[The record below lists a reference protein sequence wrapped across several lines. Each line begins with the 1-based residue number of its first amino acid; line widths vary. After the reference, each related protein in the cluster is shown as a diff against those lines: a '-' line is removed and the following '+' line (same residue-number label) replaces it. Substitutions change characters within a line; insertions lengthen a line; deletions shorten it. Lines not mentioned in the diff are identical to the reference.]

1 MELVYPEVTALK
13 NYEEEVVY
21 SLLNADL
28 DCLSKEA
35 LKIGII
41 PGSVRTDAMF
51 TQRERP
57 SVIRYL
63 LAHVYRATEDRPLF
77 YEQWLHVLSK
87 HVASIEVVDKV
98 RQSFAL
104 LTSPQQV
111 SSQTMCLV
119 KGIGQDLMDRGD
131 YVLAST
137 EEPVRVAVGAK
148 RPHPLSVFTERHIA
162 VLSERLTACAGKWSD
177 ISIVLG
183 LPEHV
188 WQDLRVMAFTL
199 GSISCFNRLLWEWIV
214 GRHRYA
220 KDPTLENLEQALRS
234 QTVGLGRE
242 ANHLRR
248 SLNLNF
254 EEEEQQP
261 KKPRHQVSPHEI
273 VGQSHH
279 ATVTEGKSPLLE
291 AKKILADV
299 YLAQP
304 EVPVDSW
311 PPRGATTYINLA
323 LIKPGK
329 IEKAGEYARNT
340 IQGNVDDIMADKE
353 GIEYDMA
360 FTNLKSVTRFLI
372 EGRPG
377 SGKTTLVHRFSKD
390 WASGNPKLDIK
401 NIELLFLVHLR
412 GFLNACDI
420 TLRHILC
427 LYYTSK
433 STVDVIIDEA
443 ERRSGEGL
451 CFILDGLDEYRPK
464 SKKSTFIFKLIERWL
479 FPKALVII
487 ASRPAAS
494 AQFRDI
500 ADRKIEVIGFLKAQ
514 VYEYVEKYPFSETN
528 KEKDLQKY
536 LQQHPNVHHMC
547 YLPIHAAIVCY
558 LFNIVGSTLP
568 RTETEMYT
576 EFTNL
581 TLVRTIR
588 RADDEMHTI
597 RSAEDLPDNEKEL
610 FLRICELAFEKT
622 ESSKQVMRKNEVS
635 DFFRDVHCGNESM
648 GLITVDSMARKCG
661 FENLYTF
668 LHLTFQEY
676 LAAYHVY
683 MLSETD
689 QLKVLEKYGR
699 KKHMQVVW
707 KFYCGLTRFEK
718 EDPKLG
724 EILKSV
730 DLKKDNLFGAQ
741 CAFES
746 QQSIT
751 CDYVIQSGEC
761 GTLSL
766 QGHYLTP
773 CDLTAVGFVLKN
785 TSTPVEKLVL
795 NGCKFGIEGRNA
807 FLDEAGGGILSVK
820 TLCFHGKAC
829 AMDQYQVLN
838 SYLREM
844 TSIEVFDLTNT
855 KLGKKKVG
863 KLTDS
868 LTLPNLRTL
877 KVSRGEY
884 VHKCLL
890 FNSTKMENIVV
901 HGSNSRDLRDHLILT
916 FGSLTALVLR
926 NASSFARVDWE
937 DITLQVADATL
948 VADTIRK
955 QACCTSLNLTNCSI
969 DDSGCKAL
977 ANGIGLCHTLRELI
991 LCNNRISMT
1000 GLTEVLK
1007 SCCQITSL
1015 DVKRNCIGPSVV
1027 AIAENMN
1034 INNWSNSVLRKLD
1047 ISCNNIGDTGVAA
1060 LAHCLKHLISLSTLN
1075 LKCTKISDEG
1085 AKSLAELF
1093 RHLTASTNITGSLQ
1107 KLDMSYNH
1115 ISDVGAVALAESIRH
1130 LTRLTELNLTGNI
1143 IGDVGAEAIIS
1154 VGTARKNLKLQI
1166 ANHRI
1171 TNFITTME
1179 QGVDGNCHILDIDSQ
1194 MFEEVEDLLQNMN
1207 DDTRYSNNINE
1218 IRIHISNK
1226 ITIESLAAIVKC
1238 CYKLKTLEIRLD
1250 TRVKMDSK
1258 ILAELFYCCSK
1269 KQELKK
1275 SKSSKA
1281 LSECQ
1286 DFGVINLRLLGV
1298 IDANGAKALAEGLL
1312 HCNSLQT
1319 LNVGYNSC
1327 GSDGAKAL
1335 AEGLQHCNSLQ
1346 TLNLEGNGIASDGA
1360 KALAEGLLHCNSL
1373 QTLNVGYNSC
1383 GSDGA
1388 KALAECLKHCNSLQT
1403 LNLRNNSIGSNG
1415 AKALAEGL
1423 LHCNSLQTLNLE
1435 GNSIGSDGAK
1445 ALAEGLQHCNSLQ
1458 TLNLEGNGIASDGAK
1473 ALAEGL
1479 QHCNSLQ
1486 TLNLGYNSC
1495 GSDGAK
1501 ALAKGLQHCNSLQT
1515 LNLEGNGIAS
1525 DGAKALAEGLQHCNS
1540 LQTLNLEGNGIASDG
1555 AKALAEGLQHCN
1567 SLQTLNLEGNGIAS
1581 DGAKALAEGLQH
1593 CNSLQ
1598 TLNLKSNS
1606 IDSDGAKALSEGLQ
1620 HCNSLQTLNLELNS
1634 IGSDGAKAL
1643 AEGLQH
1649 CNSLQTLKL
1658 RYNSIGPDGAKALAE
1673 GLQHCNSLQTLNLR
1687 SNSIGSDGAKAL
1699 AEGLQHCNSLQT
1711 LNLRSNS
1718 IGSDGAK
1725 ALAEG
1730 LQHCNSLQTLNIGY
1744 NDIGSDGA
1752 KALAEGLQHC
1762 NSLQT
1767 LNLERNSIGSDG
1779 AKALA
1784 EGLQHCNS
1792 LQTLNLELNSI
1803 GSDGAT
1809 ALAEGLQH
1817 CNSLQTLNIGYND
1830 IGSDGA
1836 KALAEGLQH
1845 CNSLQTLNL
1854 EHNSIGS
1861 DGAKALAEGLQHCNS
1876 LQTLNLEGNGIAS
1889 DGAKAL
1895 AEGLLHCNSLQTLN
1909 VGYNSCGSDGAKA
1922 LAEGLLHCNSLQ
1934 TLNVGY
1940 NSCGSDGAKALAE
1953 CLKHC
1958 NSLQT
1963 LNLRNNSI
1971 GSNGAKALAEG
1982 LLHCNS
1988 LQTLNLEGNS
1998 IGSDGAKALAE
2009 GLQHCNS
2016 LQTLNL
2022 EGNGIASD
2030 GAKALAE
2037 GLQHCNSLQTLNL
2050 GYNDI
2055 GSDGAKALAEG
2066 LQHCNSLQTLSLG
2079 YNSIDPDGA
2088 KALAEGLQ
2096 HCNSLQTLNL
2106 RSNSIGSD
2114 GAKALAE
2121 GLQHCNS
2128 LQTLNIGYNDI
2139 GSDGAKALAEGLQ
2152 HCNSLQTLNLE
2163 RISIGSDG
2171 AKALAEGL
2179 QHCNSLQTLNL
2190 ELNSIG
2196 SDGATALAEGL
2207 QHCNSLQ
2214 TLNLEHNSIG
2224 SDGAKALAEGLQH
2237 CNSLQT
2243 LSLGYNSIGPDG
2255 AKALAEGLQ
2264 HCNSLQTL
2272 NLRSNSIGSDGAKA
2286 LAEGLQHCNS
2296 LQTLNLR
2303 SNSIGSDGA
2312 KALAEGLQHCNSLQ
2326 TLNIGYND
2334 IGSDGAKALAE
2345 GLQHCNSL
2353 QTLNLEHNSIG
2364 SDGAKSLAEGLQ
2376 HCNSL
2381 QTLNIGYNDIGSD
2394 GAKALAE
2401 GLQHCNSLHADT
2413 ES

>member
-1 MELVYPEVTALK
+1 MISPSCDLIGQSQFALKMELVCPEAIALK
-13 NYEEEVVY
+13 NYEEEVVD

-35 LKIGII
+35 SEIGII
-41 PGSVRTDAMF
+41 PGSVRTDVMF

-63 LAHVYRATEDRPLF
+63 LAHVYWATEASPLF

-87 HVASIEVVDKV
+87 HVASIEVVEKV

-119 KGIGQDLMDRGD
+119 EGIGQDIMDSGD
-131 YVLAST
+131 DVPAST

-148 RPHPLSVFTERHIA
+148 RPHPLNVFTERHIA
-162 VLSERLTACAGKWSD
+162 VLTERLTACAGKWFD
-177 ISIVLG
+177 ISIALG

-188 WQDLRVMAFTL
+188 RQDLRVMSVPWS
-199 GSISCFNRLLWEWIV
+199 SIACFNKVLWEWIV
-214 GRHRYA
+214 GKHSYA

-234 QTVGLGRE
+234 QVVGLGRE
-242 ANHLRR
+242 ANDLRR
-248 SLNLNF
+248 SLSLNF
-254 EEEEQQP
+254 EEDEQRPTLP
-261 KKPRHQVSPHEI
+261 KKPCHQVLHLEI
-273 VGQSHH
+273 VGQSCD
-279 ATVTEGKSPLLE
+279 TTGKSPLLE
-291 AKKILADV
+291 AKKVLVDM
-299 YLAQP
+299 YLSQP
-304 EVPVDSW
+304 EVPRDSW
-311 PPRGATTYINLA
+311 PPRGANTYINLA
-323 LIKPGK
+323 LIKAGN

-360 FTNLKSVTRFLI
+360 FTNLQSVTRFLI

-390 WASGNPKLDIK
+390 WASSNPRLDIK

-412 GFLNACDI
+412 GFFNACDI

-427 LYYTSK
+427 LYYMNESM
-433 STVDVIIDEA
+433 VDVIIREA
-443 ERRSGEGL
+443 EKRSGEGL

-464 SKKSTFIFKLIERWL
+464 SKKSTFIFELIERRR

-547 YLPIHAAIVCY
+547 YLPIHTAMVCF

-576 EFTNL
+576 DFTTL
-581 TLVRTIR
+581 TLVRTGR

-610 FLRICELAFEKT
+610 FLRICKLAFEKT
-622 ESSKQVMRKNEVS
+622 ASSKQVMRKDEVS

-648 GLITVDSMARKCG
+648 GLITVDSMAQKCG

-676 LAAYHVY
+676 LAAYHVHT
-683 MLSETD
+683 LTD
-689 QLKVLEKYGR
+689 QLKVLKKYGR

-718 EDPKLG
+718 EDSKL
-724 EILKSV
+724 EAIL
-730 DLKKDNLFGAQ
+730 DLKKDDLFGAQ

-746 QQSIT
+746 QQSIA
-751 CDYVIQSGEC
+751 CDYVVQSGEC

-766 QGHYLTP
+766 QGHFLTP

-795 NGCKFGIEGRNA
+795 DGCKFGIEGRNA
-807 FLDEAGGGILSVK
+807 FLDEAGDGILSVK

-838 SYLREM
+838 SCMLEM

-855 KLGKKKVG
+855 KLGKKKLG

-884 VHKCLL
+884 VHECLL
-890 FNSTKMENIVV
+890 FNSSRMENVVV
-901 HGSNSRDLRDHLILT
+901 HGSNSRDLRDHLIRA
-916 FGSLTALVLR
+916 FGSLTPLVLR
-926 NASSFARVDWE
+926 SLSSVARVDLE
-937 DITLQVADATL
+937 GITLQITDATL

-977 ANGIGLCHTLRELI
+977 VNGIVLCHNLRELI

-1007 SCCQITSL
+1007 SCFQITSL

-1047 ISCNNIGDTGVAA
+1047 ISFNNIGDTGVAA
-1060 LAHCLKHLISLSTLN
+1060 LAHCLKHMFSLSILN

-1085 AKSLAELF
+1085 AISLAELF
-1093 RHLTASTNITGSLQ
+1093 RHLTASTSTTGMLQ

-1115 ISDVGAVALAESIRH
+1115 ISDVGAVALAESIKH
-1130 LTRLTELNLTGNI
+1130 LTRLTELNLTGNK
-1143 IGDVGAEAIIS
+1143 IGDEGAVAIIR

-1166 ANHRI
+1166 GNHRI
-1171 TNFITTME
+1171 TENFSTTME

-1194 MFEEVEDLLQNMN
+1194 MFEEVEDLLLNMK

-1218 IRIHISNK
+1218 IRIHSSNK
-1226 ITIESLAAIVKC
+1226 IKVENLAAIVKC

-1250 TRVKMDSK
+1250 TRVKVDIK
-1258 ILAELFYCCSK
+1258 ILTELLYCCS
-1269 KQELKK
+1269 ELKK
-1275 SKSSKA
+1275 SSSNRA

-1298 IDANGAKALAEGLL
+1298 IDANGAKTLAEGLQQCNGLQTVDLKYNSIGSDGAKAFAEGLQHCNSLHTLNLEGNSIGSDGAKALAEGLQHCNSL
-1312 HCNSLQT
+1312 ETLNVGYNGIGSDGAKALAEGLQHCNSLETLNVGYNGISFDGAKTLAVCLQHCNSLQT
-1319 LNVGYNSC
+1319 LNLKGNSI

-1346 TLNLEGNGIASDGA
+1346 TLNLKGNSIGSDGA
-1360 KALAEGLLHCNSL
+1360 KALAEGLQPRLHTLNLKGNSIGSDGTKALAEGLQHCNSL
-1373 QTLNVGYNSC
+1373 QTLNLEGNNI

-1388 KALAECLKHCNSLQT
+1388 KALAEGLQHCNSLETLNVGYNGIGSDGAKALAEGLQHCNSLETLNVGYNGISFDGAKTLAVCLQHCNSLQT
-1403 LNLRNNSIGSNG
+1403 LNLKGNSIGSDGAKALAEGLQHCNSLETLNVGYNGISFDGAKTLAVCLQHCNSLQTLNLELNSIGSDGAKALVEGLQHCNSLQTLNLKGNSIGSDGAKALAEGLQPLLHTLNLKGNSIGSDGTKALAEGLQHCNSLQTLNLEGNSIGSDG

-1458 TLNLEGNGIASDGAK
+1458 TLNV
-1473 ALAEGL
+1473 
-1479 QHCNSLQ
+1479 
-1486 TLNLGYNSC
+1486 GYNSC
-1495 GSDGAK
+1495 
-1501 ALAKGLQHCNSLQT
+1501 
-1515 LNLEGNGIAS
+1515 
-1525 DGAKALAEGLQHCNS
+1525 
-1540 LQTLNLEGNGIASDG
+1540 
-1555 AKALAEGLQHCN
+1555 
-1567 SLQTLNLEGNGIAS
+1567 
-1581 DGAKALAEGLQH
+1581 
-1593 CNSLQ
+1593 
-1598 TLNLKSNS
+1598 
-1606 IDSDGAKALSEGLQ
+1606 
-1620 HCNSLQTLNLELNS
+1620 
-1634 IGSDGAKAL
+1634 
-1643 AEGLQH
+1643 
-1649 CNSLQTLKL
+1649 
-1658 RYNSIGPDGAKALAE
+1658 
-1673 GLQHCNSLQTLNLR
+1673 
-1687 SNSIGSDGAKAL
+1687 
-1699 AEGLQHCNSLQT
+1699 
-1711 LNLRSNS
+1711 
-1718 IGSDGAK
+1718 
-1725 ALAEG
+1725 
-1730 LQHCNSLQTLNIGY
+1730 
-1744 NDIGSDGA
+1744 
-1752 KALAEGLQHC
+1752 
-1762 NSLQT
+1762 
-1767 LNLERNSIGSDG
+1767 
-1779 AKALA
+1779 
-1784 EGLQHCNS
+1784 
-1792 LQTLNLELNSI
+1792 
-1803 GSDGAT
+1803 
-1809 ALAEGLQH
+1809 
-1817 CNSLQTLNIGYND
+1817 
-1830 IGSDGA
+1830 GSDGA

-1876 LQTLNLEGNGIAS
+1876 LQTLNLQLNSIGS
-1889 DGAKAL
+1889 DGATAL
-1895 AEGLLHCNSLQTLN
+1895 VQHCNSLQTLN
-1909 VGYNSCGSDGAKA
+1909 VGYNSCGSDGAK
-1922 LAEGLLHCNSLQ
+1922 
-1934 TLNVGY
+1934 
-1940 NSCGSDGAKALAE
+1940 
-1953 CLKHC
+1953 
-1958 NSLQT
+1958 
-1963 LNLRNNSI
+1963 
-1971 GSNGAKALAEG
+1971 
-1982 LLHCNS
+1982 
-1988 LQTLNLEGNS
+1988 
-1998 IGSDGAKALAE
+1998 
-2009 GLQHCNS
+2009 
-2016 LQTLNL
+2016 
-2022 EGNGIASD
+2022 
-2030 GAKALAE
+2030 
-2037 GLQHCNSLQTLNL
+2037 
-2050 GYNDI
+2050 
-2055 GSDGAKALAEG
+2055 
-2066 LQHCNSLQTLSLG
+2066 
-2079 YNSIDPDGA
+2079 
-2088 KALAEGLQ
+2088 
-2096 HCNSLQTLNL
+2096 
-2106 RSNSIGSD
+2106 
-2114 GAKALAE
+2114 
-2121 GLQHCNS
+2121 
-2128 LQTLNIGYNDI
+2128 
-2139 GSDGAKALAEGLQ
+2139 
-2152 HCNSLQTLNLE
+2152 
-2163 RISIGSDG
+2163 
-2171 AKALAEGL
+2171 
-2179 QHCNSLQTLNL
+2179 
-2190 ELNSIG
+2190 
-2196 SDGATALAEGL
+2196 ALAEGL

-2243 LSLGYNSIGPDG
+2243 LNLQLNSIGSDG

-2272 NLRSNSIGSDGAKA
+2272 NVGYNSCGSDGAKALAEGLQHCNSLETLNVGYNGIGSDGAKALAEGLQHCNSLETLNVGYNGISFDGAKTLAVCLQHCNSLQTLNLKGNSIGSDGAKA

-2296 LQTLNLR
+2296 LQTLNLEGNSIGSDGAMALAEGLLHCNSLQTLNLEDNSIGSDGAKALAEDLQHCNSLQTLNLR
-2303 SNSIGSDGA
+2303 SNSIGFDGA

-2326 TLNIGYND
+2326 TLNFGFND

-2353 QTLNLEHNSIG
+2353 QTLNLELNS
-2364 SDGAKSLAEGLQ
+2364 
-2376 HCNSL
+2376 
-2381 QTLNIGYNDIGSD
+2381 IGSD

-2401 GLQHCNSLHADT
+2401 GLQHCNSLQTLNLELNGIGSDGAKALAEGLQHCNSLQT
-2413 ES
+2413 PSLLLSVLF

>member
-1 MELVYPEVTALK
+1 MELVCPEVTALK
-13 NYEEEVVY
+13 NYEEEVVD

-35 LKIGII
+35 LEIGIV
-41 PGSVRTDAMF
+41 PGSVGIDVMF

-63 LAHVYRATEDRPLF
+63 LAHVYRATEASPVF
-77 YEQWLHVLSK
+77 YERWLHVLSK

-98 RQSFAL
+98 RQCFAL
-104 LTSPQQV
+104 LTSTQQV

-119 KGIGQDLMDRGD
+119 EGIDQDLIDD
-131 YVLAST
+131 VFAST

-148 RPHPLSVFTERHIA
+148 RPHPLNVFTERHVA
-162 VLSERLTACAGKWSD
+162 VLTDRLTAACAGKWLD
-177 ISIVLG
+177 ISTVLG

-188 WQDLRVMAFTL
+188 RQDLRVMAVTW
-199 GSISCFNRLLWEWIV
+199 GSIACFNKLLWEWIV
-214 GRHRYA
+214 GKHSYA
-220 KDPTLENLEQALRS
+220 KDPTLENLEHALKSQA
-234 QTVGLGRE
+234 VGLGRE

-248 SLNLNF
+248 SLSLNF

-261 KKPRHQVSPHEI
+261 KKPCHQVSPREI

-279 ATVTEGKSPLLE
+279 TTVSEGKSALLE
-291 AKKILADV
+291 AKKILVDV

-323 LIKPGK
+323 LIKPGN

-390 WASGNPKLDIK
+390 WSSGNPKLDIK

-427 LYYTSK
+427 LYYTNE
-433 STVDVIIDEA
+433 STVDVIICEA
-443 ERRSGEGL
+443 EKRSGDGL

-464 SKKSTFIFKLIERWL
+464 SKKSAFIFELIERRR

-514 VYEYVEKYPFSETN
+514 VYEYVEKYPFSET

-536 LQQHPNVHHMC
+536 LEQHPNVHHMC
-547 YLPIHAAIVCY
+547 YLPIHAAMVCF

-576 EFTNL
+576 DFTTL

-610 FLRICELAFEKT
+610 FLRICKLAFEKT
-622 ESSKQVMRKNEVS
+622 ASSKQVMRKDEVS

-648 GLITVDSMARKCG
+648 GLITVDSMAQKCG

-676 LAAYHVY
+676 LAAYHVH
-683 MLSETD
+683 MLTD
-689 QLKVLEKYGR
+689 QLKVLKKYGR

-718 EDPKLG
+718 EDSKLG
-724 EILKSV
+724 AIL
-730 DLKKDNLFGAQ
+730 DLKKDDLFGAQ

-751 CDYVIQSGEC
+751 CDYVVQSGEC

-766 QGHYLTP
+766 QGHFLTP

-795 NGCKFGIEGRNA
+795 DGCKFGIEGRNA
-807 FLDEAGGGILSVK
+807 FLNEAGGGILSVK

-838 SYLREM
+838 SYLQEM

-926 NASSFARVDWE
+926 SVSSFARVDLE
-937 DITLQVADATL
+937 DITLQVTDATL

-977 ANGIGLCHTLRELI
+977 ANGIVLCHTLRELI
-991 LCNNRISMT
+991 LCNNRISMI

-1007 SCCQITSL
+1007 SCFQITSL

-1047 ISCNNIGDTGVAA
+1047 ISFNNIGDTGVAA
-1060 LAHCLKHLISLSTLN
+1060 LAHCLKHMFSLSILN

-1085 AKSLAELF
+1085 AISLAELF
-1093 RHLTASTNITGSLQ
+1093 RHLTASTSTTGMLQ

-1115 ISDVGAVALAESIRH
+1115 ISDVGAVALAESIKH
-1130 LTRLTELNLTGNI
+1130 LTRLTELNLTGNK
-1143 IGDVGAEAIIS
+1143 IGDEGAVAIIR

-1166 ANHRI
+1166 GNHRI
-1171 TNFITTME
+1171 TENFSTTME

-1194 MFEEVEDLLQNMN
+1194 MFEEVEDLLLNMK

-1218 IRIHISNK
+1218 IRIHSSNK
-1226 ITIESLAAIVKC
+1226 IKVENLAAIVKC

-1250 TRVKMDSK
+1250 TRVKVDIK
-1258 ILAELFYCCSK
+1258 ILTELLYCCS
-1269 KQELKK
+1269 ELKK
-1275 SKSSKA
+1275 SSSNRA

-1298 IDANGAKALAEGLL
+1298 IDANGAKTLAEGLQQ
-1312 HCNSLQT
+1312 CNGLQT
-1319 LNVGYNSC
+1319 VDLKYNSI
-1327 GSDGAKAL
+1327 GSDGAKAF

-1346 TLNLEGNGIASDGA
+1346 TLNLE
-1360 KALAEGLLHCNSL
+1360 
-1373 QTLNVGYNSC
+1373 
-1383 GSDGA
+1383 
-1388 KALAECLKHCNSLQT
+1388 
-1403 LNLRNNSIGSNG
+1403 R
-1415 AKALAEGL
+1415 
-1423 LHCNSLQTLNLE
+1423 
-1435 GNSIGSDGAK
+1435 NSIGSDGAK

-1458 TLNLEGNGIASDGAK
+1458 TLNLE
-1473 ALAEGL
+1473 L
-1479 QHCNSLQ
+1479 NSI
-1486 TLNLGYNSC
+1486 G
-1495 GSDGAK
+1495 
-1501 ALAKGLQHCNSLQT
+1501 
-1515 LNLEGNGIAS
+1515 S

-1540 LQTLNLEGNGIASDG
+1540 LQTLNLELNSIGSDG

-1567 SLQTLNLEGNGIAS
+1567 SLQTLNIGYNSCGSDGAKALSEGLQHCNSLQTLNLEHNSIGS

-1649 CNSLQTLKL
+1649 CNSLQTLNL
-1658 RYNSIGPDGAKALAE
+1658 ELNSIGSDGAKALAE

-1744 NDIGSDGA
+1744 NGIGSDGAKALAEGLQHCNSLQTLNLRGNSIGSDSAKALAEGLQHCNSLQTLNLECNSIGSDGAKALADGLQHCNSLQTLNLRSNSIGSDSAKALAEGLQHCNSLQTLNLEDNSIGSDGAKALAEGLQHCNSLQTLNLERNSIGSDGA

-1803 GSDGAT
+1803 GSDGA
-1809 ALAEGLQH
+1809 
-1817 CNSLQTLNIGYND
+1817 
-1830 IGSDGA
+1830 

-1854 EHNSIGS
+1854 E
-1861 DGAKALAEGLQHCNS
+1861 L
-1876 LQTLNLEGNGIAS
+1876 
-1889 DGAKAL
+1889 
-1895 AEGLLHCNSLQTLN
+1895 
-1909 VGYNSCGSDGAKA
+1909 
-1922 LAEGLLHCNSLQ
+1922 
-1934 TLNVGY
+1934 
-1940 NSCGSDGAKALAE
+1940 
-1953 CLKHC
+1953 
-1958 NSLQT
+1958 
-1963 LNLRNNSI
+1963 
-1971 GSNGAKALAEG
+1971 
-1982 LLHCNS
+1982 
-1988 LQTLNLEGNS
+1988 
-1998 IGSDGAKALAE
+1998 
-2009 GLQHCNS
+2009 
-2016 LQTLNL
+2016 
-2022 EGNGIASD
+2022 
-2030 GAKALAE
+2030 
-2037 GLQHCNSLQTLNL
+2037 
-2050 GYNDI
+2050 
-2055 GSDGAKALAEG
+2055 
-2066 LQHCNSLQTLSLG
+2066 
-2079 YNSIDPDGA
+2079 
-2088 KALAEGLQ
+2088 
-2096 HCNSLQTLNL
+2096 
-2106 RSNSIGSD
+2106 NSIGSD

-2128 LQTLNIGYNDI
+2128 LQTLNIGYNGI

-2163 RISIGSDG
+2163 YNSIGSDG

-2196 SDGATALAEGL
+2196 SDGAKALAEGL

-2214 TLNLEHNSIG
+2214 TLNLE
-2224 SDGAKALAEGLQH
+2224 
-2237 CNSLQT
+2237 
-2243 LSLGYNSIGPDG
+2243 
-2255 AKALAEGLQ
+2255 
-2264 HCNSLQTL
+2264 
-2272 NLRSNSIGSDGAKA
+2272 RNSIGSDGAKA

-2296 LQTLNLR
+2296 LQTLNLEL
-2303 SNSIGSDGA
+2303 NSIGSDGA

-2326 TLNIGYND
+2326 TLNLDGNGIA
-2334 IGSDGAKALAE
+2334 SDGAKALAE

-2353 QTLNLEHNSIG
+2353 QTLNL
-2364 SDGAKSLAEGLQ
+2364 DGNGIA
-2376 HCNSL
+2376 
-2381 QTLNIGYNDIGSD
+2381 SD

-2401 GLQHCNSLHADT
+2401 GLPVCRH
-2413 ES
+2413 

>member
-1 MELVYPEVTALK
+1 
-13 NYEEEVVY
+13 
-21 SLLNADL
+21 
-28 DCLSKEA
+28 
-35 LKIGII
+35 
-41 PGSVRTDAMF
+41 MF

-119 KGIGQDLMDRGD
+119 EGIGQDLMDRGD

-148 RPHPLSVFTERHIA
+148 RPHPLNVFTERHVA
-162 VLSERLTACAGKWSD
+162 VLTDRLTACAGKWLD

-188 WQDLRVMAFTL
+188 RQDLRVMAVTWN
-199 GSISCFNRLLWEWIV
+199 SIACFNRLLWEWIV
-214 GRHRYA
+214 GKHSHA
-220 KDPTLENLEQALRS
+220 KDPTLENLEQALKS
-234 QTVGLGRE
+234 QAVGLGRE
-242 ANHLRR
+242 ANHLRW
-248 SLNLNF
+248 LNF
-254 EEEEQQP
+254 EDEEQQP
-261 KKPRHQVSPHEI
+261 KKPCHQVSPHEI
-273 VGQSHH
+273 VGLSHH

-291 AKKILADV
+291 AKKILVDV

-323 LIKPGK
+323 LIKPGN

-340 IQGNVDDIMADKE
+340 IQGNVDDVMADKE

-360 FTNLKSVTRFLI
+360 FTNLRSVTRFLI

-412 GFLNACDI
+412 GFFNACDI
-420 TLRHILC
+420 TLWHILC
-427 LYYTSK
+427 LYYTNESM
-433 STVDVIIDEA
+433 VDVIIREA
-443 ERRSGEGL
+443 EKRSGEGL

-464 SKKSTFIFKLIERWL
+464 SKKSTFIFELIERRR

-514 VYEYVEKYPFSETN
+514 VYEYVEKYPFSETD

-547 YLPIHAAIVCY
+547 YLPIHTAVVCF

-576 EFTNL
+576 DFTTL

-610 FLRICELAFEKT
+610 FLRICKLAFEKT
-622 ESSKQVMRKNEVS
+622 ASSKQVMRKDEVS

-648 GLITVDSMARKCG
+648 GLITVDSMAQKCG

-676 LAAYHVY
+676 LAAYHVHT
-683 MLSETD
+683 LTD
-689 QLKVLEKYGR
+689 RLKVLKKYGR

-718 EDPKLG
+718 EDSKLG
-724 EILKSV
+724 AIL
-730 DLKKDNLFGAQ
+730 DLEKDDLFGAQ
-741 CAFES
+741 CVFES

-751 CDYVIQSGEC
+751 CDYVVQSGEC

-766 QGHYLTP
+766 QGHFLTP

-795 NGCKFGIEGRNA
+795 DGCKFGIEGRNA
-807 FLDEAGGGILSVK
+807 FLNEAGDGILSVK

-863 KLTDS
+863 KVTDS

-884 VHKCLL
+884 VHECLL

-901 HGSNSRDLRDHLILT
+901 HGSNSRDLRDHLVLT
-916 FGSLTALVLR
+916 FGSLSALVLR
-926 NASSFARVDWE
+926 SASSFARVDWE

-1154 VGTARKNLKLQI
+1154 VGTARKNLKFQI

-1226 ITIESLAAIVKC
+1226 IKIESLAAIVKC

-1360 KALAEGLLHCNSL
+1360 KALAEGLQHCNSL
-1373 QTLNVGYNSC
+1373 QTLNIGYNGI

-1388 KALAECLKHCNSLQT
+1388 KALAEGLQ
-1403 LNLRNNSIGSNG
+1403 
-1415 AKALAEGL
+1415 
-1423 LHCNSLQTLNLE
+1423 HCNSLQTLNLE
-1435 GNSIGSDGAK
+1435 RNSIGSDGAK

-1458 TLNLEGNGIASDGAK
+1458 TLNLKLNSIGSDGAK

-1486 TLNLGYNSC
+1486 TLNLRSNSI

-1501 ALAKGLQHCNSLQT
+1501 ALAEGLQHCNSLQT
-1515 LNLEGNGIAS
+1515 LKLGYNSIGP

-1540 LQTLNLEGNGIASDG
+1540 LQTLNLELNGIASDG

-1649 CNSLQTLKL
+1649 CNSLQTLNLEGNGIASDGAKAL
-1658 RYNSIGPDGAKALAE
+1658 AEGLQHCNSLQTLNVGYNSCGSDGAKALAEGLQHCNSLQTLNLEGNGIASDGAKALAE

-1699 AEGLQHCNSLQT
+1699 AEGLHHCNSLQTLNLRSNSIGSGGAKALAEGLQHCNSLQTLNLEGNGIASDGAKALAEGLQHCNSLQTLNVGYNSCGSDGAKALAEGLQHCNSLQTLNLEGNGITSDGAKALAEGLQHCNSLQTLNLELNSIGSDGAKALAEGLQHCNSLQTLNLRSNSIGFDGTKALAEGLQHCNSLQTLNIGYNGIGSDGAKALAEGLQHCNSLQTLNLERNSIGSDGAKALAEGLQHCNSLQTLKLRYNSIGPDCAKALTEGLQHCNGLQTLNLRSNSIGSDGAKALAEGLQHCNSLQTLNIGDNGIGSDGAKALAEGLQHCNSLQTLNLERNSIGSDGAKALAEGLQHCNSLQTLKLRYNSIGPDSAKALTEGLQHCNSLQT

-1744 NDIGSDGA
+1744 NGIGSDGA

-1792 LQTLNLELNSI
+1792 LQTLNLKL
-1803 GSDGAT
+1803 
-1809 ALAEGLQH
+1809 
-1817 CNSLQTLNIGYND
+1817 
-1830 IGSDGA
+1830 
-1836 KALAEGLQH
+1836 
-1845 CNSLQTLNL
+1845 
-1854 EHNSIGS
+1854 NSIGS

-1876 LQTLNLEGNGIAS
+1876 LQTLNLKLNSICSDGAKALADGLQHCNSLQTLKLRYNSIGP

-1895 AEGLLHCNSLQTLN
+1895 AEGLQHCNSLQTLNIGYNGIGSDGAKALAERLQHCNSLQTLN
-1909 VGYNSCGSDGAKA
+1909 VSYNGIGSDGAKA
-1922 LAEGLLHCNSLQ
+1922 LAEGLQ
-1934 TLNVGY
+1934 
-1940 NSCGSDGAKALAE
+1940 
-1953 CLKHC
+1953 
-1958 NSLQT
+1958 
-1963 LNLRNNSI
+1963 
-1971 GSNGAKALAEG
+1971 
-1982 LLHCNS
+1982 HCNS

-2016 LQTLNL
+2016 LQTPNL
-2022 EGNGIASD
+2022 GSD
-2030 GAKALAE
+2030 GANALTE
-2037 GLQHCNSLQTLNL
+2037 GLQHCNSLQT
-2050 GYNDI
+2050 
-2055 GSDGAKALAEG
+2055 
-2066 LQHCNSLQTLSLG
+2066 Q
-2079 YNSIDPDGA
+2079 
-2088 KALAEGLQ
+2088 
-2096 HCNSLQTLNL
+2096 
-2106 RSNSIGSD
+2106 
-2114 GAKALAE
+2114 
-2121 GLQHCNS
+2121 
-2128 LQTLNIGYNDI
+2128 
-2139 GSDGAKALAEGLQ
+2139 
-2152 HCNSLQTLNLE
+2152 NLE
-2163 RISIGSDG
+2163 S
-2171 AKALAEGL
+2171 
-2179 QHCNSLQTLNL
+2179 
-2190 ELNSIG
+2190 
-2196 SDGATALAEGL
+2196 
-2207 QHCNSLQ
+2207 
-2214 TLNLEHNSIG
+2214 
-2224 SDGAKALAEGLQH
+2224 
-2237 CNSLQT
+2237 
-2243 LSLGYNSIGPDG
+2243 
-2255 AKALAEGLQ
+2255 
-2264 HCNSLQTL
+2264 
-2272 NLRSNSIGSDGAKA
+2272 
-2286 LAEGLQHCNS
+2286 
-2296 LQTLNLR
+2296 
-2303 SNSIGSDGA
+2303 
-2312 KALAEGLQHCNSLQ
+2312 
-2326 TLNIGYND
+2326 
-2334 IGSDGAKALAE
+2334 
-2345 GLQHCNSL
+2345 
-2353 QTLNLEHNSIG
+2353 
-2364 SDGAKSLAEGLQ
+2364 KSL
-2376 HCNSL
+2376 
-2381 QTLNIGYNDIGSD
+2381 TI
-2394 GAKALAE
+2394 
-2401 GLQHCNSLHADT
+2401 
-2413 ES
+2413 